1 MNFTKGGAKM
11 ILNGADIEK
20 AIVTK
25 EISILRYTWGIDK
38 PVPQRLEVSDL
49 NNSHKLTLHVGYL
62 LRTLSDYKW
71 LDKDW
76 LFNKKDG
83 IVDFQKLEKH
93 QYELL
98 PRESVLVFTNEYM
111 EFEENY
117 FGLVLPKVSGEENG
131 VTVST
136 TYVDP
141 QWKGV
146 LQLVVTNL
154 SEKTYL
160 LQENSE
166 IANLV
171 ICKMSGPATEANVE
185 RNAHY
190 GIPWEKIYSNPDLR
204 FWDPRTVSQFRKLIH
219 IFHTKM
225 KIAKGAGIIVVVGLV
240 YYVVSMLCQ
249 IFSMW
254 GK

>member
-1 MNFTKGGAKM
+1 MV
-11 ILNGADIEK
+11 LNGEDIKK
-20 AIVTK
+20 AIAAK
-25 EISILRYTWGIDK
+25 EISILRYTWGTDM
-38 PVPQRLEVSDL
+38 PVPQKLEANELS
-49 NNSHKLTLHVGYL
+49 NSHKLTLHVGYL
-62 LRTLSDYKW
+62 LRTLSDNKW

-76 LFNKKDG
+76 LFNQKDG
-83 IVDFQKLEKH
+83 IVDLEKLEKH
-93 QYELL
+93 QYKLS
-98 PRESVLVFTNEYM
+98 PGESVLIFTNEYM
-111 EFEENY
+111 EFKENY

-141 QWKGV
+141 QWKGF

-154 SEKTYL
+154 SERSHL

-171 ICKMSGPATEANVE
+171 IYQMSGPAAEANVE

-190 GIPWEKIYSNPDLR
+190 GIPWEKIYGNPDLR
-204 FWDPRTVSQFRKLIH
+204 FWDPRTRTQFRKLIH
-219 IFHTKM
+219 FFHE
-225 KIAKGAGIIVVVGLV
+225 KIKIVVTVGGIMALLAAG
-240 YYVVSMLCQ
+240 YYIVNILYPILSM
-249 IFSMW
+249 M